1 MHWHAKAET
10 CPTVVVAKMFTGQER
25 GGQESRTGGM
35 LECEDEFALGGIPGH
50 GVQGVRPLGALQTA
64 GRCAHTR
71 QTDRQT
77 DRHAR
82 DDAQ

>member
-10 CPTVVVAKMFTGQER
+10 CLTVVGATMFTCQER

-50 GVQGVRPLGALQTA
+50 GVQCVRPLGALQTA
-64 GRCAHTR
+64 GRCAQTR
-71 QTDRQT
+71 QTDTPATR
-77 DRHAR
+77 
-82 DDAQ
+82 AQ